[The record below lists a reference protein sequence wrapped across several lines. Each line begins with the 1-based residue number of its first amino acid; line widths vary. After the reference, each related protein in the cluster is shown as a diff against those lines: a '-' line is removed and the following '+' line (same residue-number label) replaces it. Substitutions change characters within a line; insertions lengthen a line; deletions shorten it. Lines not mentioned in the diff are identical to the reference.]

1 MYINVL
7 ELSIEL
13 CIALGQELN
22 CLYIIIIDYL
32 LLLSIKSNFLKELL
46 PLN

>member
-1 MYINVL
+1 MYIYVL
-7 ELSIEL
+7 ELGIEL

-22 CLYIIIIDYL
+22 RLYIVAIDYL

>member
-7 ELSIEL
+7 ELSVKL
-13 CIALGQELN
+13 CIALSQELN
-22 CLYIIIIDYL
+22 CLYIVVIDYL
-32 LLLSIKSNFLKELL
+32 LLLSIKSDFLKELL

>member
-7 ELSIEL
+7 ELGIKL
-13 CIALGQELN
+13 YITLGQESN
-22 CLYIIIIDYL
+22 RLYIVAIDYL
-32 LLLSIKSNFLKELL
+32 LLLGIESDFLKESL